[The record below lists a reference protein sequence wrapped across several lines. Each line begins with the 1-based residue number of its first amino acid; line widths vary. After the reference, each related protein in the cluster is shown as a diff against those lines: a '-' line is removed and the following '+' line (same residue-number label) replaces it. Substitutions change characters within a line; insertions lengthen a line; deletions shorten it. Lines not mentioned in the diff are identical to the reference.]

1 MRYHPWLK
9 VGLTLFAVFFL
20 FSCAPHH
27 QPQLAKSTAKPLDGG
42 NYTSKVD
49 NFLVIL
55 DASSSMADRVNGIK
69 KFDIAK
75 QVASDMNVT
84 LPGLGQNAGLRTL
97 GLVGNK
103 ATAMLYGIKAY
114 TTSDFAAGL
123 DMVKK
128 ASGNTPL
135 SKAVDASITD
145 FKDLSGVHNALIVI
159 SDGLE
164 NDGSAAV
171 AAQALKDQYGSSIC
185 IYTVHVG
192 NDPRGAALLQEIA
205 DIGDCGFYTTAD
217 QLLAQSA
224 MNDFVKNVFLEEKK
238 VEKPAPAPAP
248 APAPE
253 PEPEPEPAPA
263 PAAPKDSDNDGVTD
277 DKDQCPGTPAG
288 ATVNSIG
295 CWALTNQ
302 VLFDYDKS
310 NIKPEA
316 HPFLEEVITI
326 LKANPNMAVVLQGH
340 TDNKGSLKYNMG
352 LSLRRANSVKEYLV
366 NHGIAASRLET
377 EGFAFKK
384 PVALNGTAAGRA
396 LNRRVELHPK

>member
-1 MRYHPWLK
+1 M
-9 VGLTLFAVFFL
+9 
-20 FSCAPHH
+20 
-27 QPQLAKSTAKPLDGG
+27 
-42 NYTSKVD
+42 
-49 NFLVIL
+49 
-55 DASSSMADRVNGIK
+55 
-69 KFDIAK
+69 
-75 QVASDMNVT
+75 
-84 LPGLGQNAGLRTL
+84 
-97 GLVGNK
+97 
-103 ATAMLYGIKAY
+103 
-114 TTSDFAAGL
+114 
-123 DMVKK
+123 
-128 ASGNTPL
+128 
-135 SKAVDASITD
+135 
-145 FKDLSGVHNALIVI
+145 
-159 SDGLE
+159 
-164 NDGSAAV
+164 
-171 AAQALKDQYGSSIC
+171 
-185 IYTVHVG
+185 
-192 NDPRGAALLQEIA
+192 
-205 DIGDCGFYTTAD
+205 
-217 QLLAQSA
+217 
-224 MNDFVKNVFLEEKK
+224 
-238 VEKPAPAPAP
+238 
-248 APAPE
+248 
-253 PEPEPEPAPA
+253 
-263 PAAPKDSDNDGVTD
+263 TD